1 MNLIDEI
8 LGCRSVSVVGL
19 DKNTGKTESLNWILG
34 RVRELGVQVGV
45 TSIGVDGEC
54 KDQVFSTHKPE
65 IELSAGTMFATSE
78 SHYLSRRLGSE
89 VVAMP
94 EIRTSLGRLVVAKV
108 AERGKVILSGAP
120 DTASTREVIELMNS
134 LGAQTVLVDGALGRR
149 STASPAVTDGMVL
162 ATGAA
167 VSANLSTMISKT
179 LYVCRQISLPVWSGR
194 QWSEDIR
201 GARFFDSQSAC
212 EANPEISS
220 TIELKSLDKRWFEQ
234 YDTMYVSG
242 AITDGVL
249 ERVSANIGAR
259 GFRLVI
265 PDFTHLF
272 VDQRVMDRFESSGG
286 AVYVQRR
293 PRLLAVTVNPTSPSG
308 YRFDSSVVVERLSEK
323 LDCKVFDVKRLC

>member
-1 MNLIDEI
+1 MNLIEEI
-8 LGCRSVSVVGL
+8 VGCRSISVVGL
-19 DKNTGKTESLNWILG
+19 DKNTGKTESLNWILSRLG
-34 RVRELGVQVGV
+34 ELGVRAGV

-54 KDQVFSTHKPE
+54 KDQIFATHKPE
-65 IELSAGTMFATSE
+65 IELFEGTLFATSE
-78 SHYLSRRLGSE
+78 SHYLSRRLDSE

-94 EIRTSLGRLVVAKV
+94 DIRTSMGRLVVGNV
-108 AERGKVILSGAP
+108 VERGKVILSGAP
-120 DTASTREVIELMNS
+120 DTASTREVIDLMNS

-149 STASPAVTDGMVL
+149 STASPAVTDGMIL

-167 VSANLSTMISKT
+167 VSANLSTMVAKT
-179 LYVCRQISLPVWSGR
+179 LYICRQISLPLWSGR
-194 QWSEDIR
+194 VWSESIR
-201 GARFFDSQSAC
+201 GARFFDTQSEC

-265 PDFTHLF
+265 PDFTRLF
-272 VDQRVMDRFESSGG
+272 VEQRVLDRFESSGG
-286 AVYVQRR
+286 AIYVQRR

-308 YRFDSSVVVERLSEK
+308 YRIDSSLAVDKLSEK
-323 LDCKVFDVKRLC
+323 LECNVFDVRTLC